1 MEAKKTVKVLVS
13 KPKDTKKTFCAEAY
27 EDIDGEHLYG
37 LGTSVKGAIED
48 LYSLLSDV
56 NEFRN
61 EDGKAALNVK
71 FEFVFDVA
79 AMFNYYSYL
88 DISSVATRLGI
99 NPGLMRKYASG
110 VVSPGAKRYQD
121 ISAGMKEIASEI
133 NKIKF
138 CI

>member
-1 MEAKKTVKVLVS
+1 MEAIKTVKVLVS
-13 KPKDTKKTFCAEAY
+13 KPKDTKKTFCAEAI
-27 EDIDGEHLYG
+27 EEIDGEHLYG
-37 LGTSVKGAIED
+37 LGSSAKEAIGD

-56 NEFRN
+56 NDFRT
-61 EDGKAALNVK
+61 EDGKVALNVK

-110 VVSPGAKRYQD
+110 VVSPGAKRYKA
-121 ISAGMKEIASEI
+121 ISAGMREIASEI
-133 NKIKF
+133 NNIRF
-138 CI
+138 CM